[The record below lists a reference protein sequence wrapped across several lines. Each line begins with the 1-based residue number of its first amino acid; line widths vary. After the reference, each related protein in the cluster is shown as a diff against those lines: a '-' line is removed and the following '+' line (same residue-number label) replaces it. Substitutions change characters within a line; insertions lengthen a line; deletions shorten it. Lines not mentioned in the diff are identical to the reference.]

1 MKVYFLNPKKLNP
14 IEDFDSNRVNWLK
27 DKIKKEDIWTVPI
40 AIAQEHN
47 LVMDGHHRLQVALEL
62 NLQKIPCFI
71 FSYNQI
77 EPYSLREEEKVSSK
91 IIIENFLKS
100 KIFPYKTAKHDLI
113 TAVIKPIN
121 LGELYQ

>member
-14 IEDFDSNRVNWLK
+14 IEAFDSNRVDWLR
-27 DKIKKEDIWTVPI
+27 DKIKKDDIWTKPI

-62 NLQKIPCFI
+62 DLTKIPCFI
-71 FSYNQI
+71 YSYKDI
-77 EPYSLREEEKVSSK
+77 EPFSLREEEKVSSK

-100 KIFPYKTAKHDLI
+100 KIFPYKTAKHNLNHPSFDPIDL
-113 TAVIKPIN
+113 
-121 LGELYQ
+121 GDLYK